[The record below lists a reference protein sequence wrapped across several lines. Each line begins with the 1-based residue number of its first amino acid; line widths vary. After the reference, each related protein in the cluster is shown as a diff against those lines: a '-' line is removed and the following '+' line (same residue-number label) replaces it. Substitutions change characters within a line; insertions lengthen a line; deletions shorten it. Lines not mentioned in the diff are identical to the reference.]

1 MSWDV
6 TLLNA
11 GPVERFEDGG
21 TYPLGGEDQPRL
33 NITYN
38 YSPHYYAYL
47 DADHGLRAMNGQ
59 HAGDWIQRLHTAVE
73 ALGTDRVGTT
83 GNLPLATRVLPWPAS
98 CLGQNSTLMA
108 FGKLSRLVHVV

>member
-6 TLLNA
+6 TLFNA
-11 GPVERFEDGG
+11 GPVEQFEDGG

-73 ALGTDRVGTT
+73 ALGTDRDGDYWKSTA
-83 GNLPLATRVLPWPAS
+83 GNAGAALARL
-98 CLGQNSTLMA
+98 
-108 FGKLSRLVHVV
+108 LSWAEQYPDGIWEVE